1 MKAMKTFAALLALA
15 FSLAGCGAVDG
26 DPVRPAPGSAGQ
38 GSSTAASGAD
48 SAEPEQLAALRQ
60 LAGENGDLAGVLY
73 LGSVPERTTD
83 VHAVLDSLPEQPWQF
98 VADIP
103 ADRWVTAPG
112 GGRELYCIFAVR
124 REDTLF
130 VYEKQDPAYPAQ
142 LGKELYGRQGGQPI
156 LLLCNGSREDHRHH
170 GNGLLQHRTPAGLEP
185 AAFRRDRP
193 PCAGGGRRRFFPT
206 PNARRCPLRCAPAG
220 HEKGELMKK
229 LKLLAA
235 LLALTI
241 GLAGCGGSSKGGS
254 PASSASKNKLD
265 GDNMTASSTQEQEY
279 EEPEDVT
286 YMRLLAGEDEYR
298 ACVLYLGGSY
308 EVTTDVQKVLDSQT
322 DLRDLWGFVYDIPQ
336 DHWVVAPD
344 GGCDLYCIFPQDP
357 DATLFVYETSLTDDA
372 ENPLQRGKQLYY
384 SEDGQPILLLCNISD
399 IAPNTEVELY
409 PSTSEELVFS
419 PFLSGENG
427 HVVEAEGVCDF
438 TIYPEGDD
446 WETDTS
452 PWSLE
457 GNWLETGRDTD
468 EGYFDTDPADADR
481 MCFLPTDADTEGS
494 QLPLTASYI
503 TPYPELNVEEA
514 DLFYQEGTPEVPFQT
529 NQEWY
534 ATFTGEDGSRYAVT
548 LEDENTLALKF
559 YLEGE
564 ESYMSLV
571 STVYFARQEAM
582 G

>member
-1 MKAMKTFAALLALA
+1 MK
-15 FSLAGCGAVDG
+15 
-26 DPVRPAPGSAGQ
+26 
-38 GSSTAASGAD
+38 
-48 SAEPEQLAALRQ
+48 
-60 LAGENGDLAGVLY
+60 N
-73 LGSVPERTTD
+73 
-83 VHAVLDSLPEQPWQF
+83 
-98 VADIP
+98 
-103 ADRWVTAPG
+103 
-112 GGRELYCIFAVR
+112 
-124 REDTLF
+124 
-130 VYEKQDPAYPAQ
+130 
-142 LGKELYGRQGGQPI
+142 
-156 LLLCNGSREDHRHH
+156 
-170 GNGLLQHRTPAGLEP
+170 
-185 AAFRRDRP
+185 
-193 PCAGGGRRRFFPT
+193 
-206 PNARRCPLRCAPAG
+206 
-220 HEKGELMKK
+220 

-254 PASSASKNKLD
+254 PASSTSKNKLD
-265 GDNMTASSTQEQEY
+265 GDGMTASSTQEQEY

-322 DLRDLWGFVYDIPQ
+322 DLRDLWSFVYDIPQ

-344 GGCDLYCIFPQDP
+344 GGCDLYCIFPQEAQ
-357 DATLFVYETSLTDDA
+357 ATLFVYETSLTDDA
-372 ENPLQRGKQLYY
+372 ENPLQRGKQLDY

-409 PSTSEELVFS
+409 PTAGEELVWS

-446 WETDTS
+446 WETITS

-457 GNWLETGRDTD
+457 GNWLEIARDTD
-468 EGYFDTDPADADR
+468 EGYSETDPADADR
-481 MCFLPTDADTEGS
+481 MCFLPTDAETEGD
-494 QLPLTASYI
+494 QLPFTASYI

-514 DLFYQEGTPEVPFQT
+514 DLFYHEGTPEVPFQT

-548 LEDENTLALKF
+548 LEDEDTLALKV
-559 YLEGE
+559 YLDGN
-564 ESYMSLV
+564 ESYLSLV
-571 STVYFARQEAM
+571 NTVYFARQEAM

>member
-1 MKAMKTFAALLALA
+1 MK
-15 FSLAGCGAVDG
+15 
-26 DPVRPAPGSAGQ
+26 
-38 GSSTAASGAD
+38 
-48 SAEPEQLAALRQ
+48 
-60 LAGENGDLAGVLY
+60 N
-73 LGSVPERTTD
+73 
-83 VHAVLDSLPEQPWQF
+83 
-98 VADIP
+98 
-103 ADRWVTAPG
+103 
-112 GGRELYCIFAVR
+112 
-124 REDTLF
+124 
-130 VYEKQDPAYPAQ
+130 
-142 LGKELYGRQGGQPI
+142 
-156 LLLCNGSREDHRHH
+156 
-170 GNGLLQHRTPAGLEP
+170 
-185 AAFRRDRP
+185 
-193 PCAGGGRRRFFPT
+193 
-206 PNARRCPLRCAPAG
+206 
-220 HEKGELMKK
+220 

-241 GLAGCGGSSKGGS
+241 GLAGCGGSSKG
-254 PASSASKNKLD
+254 SSASSSKPDKMLD
-265 GDNMTASSTQEQEY
+265 GDNMIASSSAKQEY
-279 EEPEDVT
+279 TEPEDVT

-308 EVTTDVQKVLDSQT
+308 EVTTDVQKVLDSQP
-322 DLRDLWGFVYDIPQ
+322 DLRQLWGFVYDIPQ

-409 PSTSEELVFS
+409 PSAGEELVFS

-446 WETDTS
+446 WETAIS

-457 GNWLETGRDTD
+457 GNWLETARDTD
-468 EGYFDTDPADADR
+468 EGFFETAPADADT
-481 MCFLPTDADTEGS
+481 MCFLPTDTETEGD

-514 DLFYQEGTPEVPFQT
+514 DLFYQEGTPEVPFRS

-548 LEDENTLALKF
+548 LEDEDTLALKF
-559 YLEGE
+559 YLDGQ
-564 ESYMSLV
+564 ESYLSLV
-571 STVYFARQEAM
+571 NTVYFARQEAM

>member
-1 MKAMKTFAALLALA
+1 MK
-15 FSLAGCGAVDG
+15 
-26 DPVRPAPGSAGQ
+26 
-38 GSSTAASGAD
+38 
-48 SAEPEQLAALRQ
+48 
-60 LAGENGDLAGVLY
+60 N
-73 LGSVPERTTD
+73 
-83 VHAVLDSLPEQPWQF
+83 
-98 VADIP
+98 
-103 ADRWVTAPG
+103 
-112 GGRELYCIFAVR
+112 
-124 REDTLF
+124 
-130 VYEKQDPAYPAQ
+130 
-142 LGKELYGRQGGQPI
+142 
-156 LLLCNGSREDHRHH
+156 
-170 GNGLLQHRTPAGLEP
+170 
-185 AAFRRDRP
+185 
-193 PCAGGGRRRFFPT
+193 
-206 PNARRCPLRCAPAG
+206 
-220 HEKGELMKK
+220 

-235 LLALTI
+235 LLALAI
-241 GLAGCGGSSKGGS
+241 GLAGCGNGSST
-254 PASSASKNKLD
+254 PSSKPEKMLD
-265 GDNMTASSTQEQEY
+265 GDNMIASNTQKQEY

-322 DLRDLWGFVYDIPQ
+322 DLRQLWGFVYDIPQ

-399 IAPNTEVELY
+399 IVPNTEVELY
-409 PSTSEELVFS
+409 PSTGEELVFS

-514 DLFYQEGTPEVPFQT
+514 ELFYHDGTPEVPFQS

-571 STVYFARQEAM
+571 NTVYFARQEGM

>member
-1 MKAMKTFAALLALA
+1 MK
-15 FSLAGCGAVDG
+15 
-26 DPVRPAPGSAGQ
+26 
-38 GSSTAASGAD
+38 
-48 SAEPEQLAALRQ
+48 
-60 LAGENGDLAGVLY
+60 N
-73 LGSVPERTTD
+73 
-83 VHAVLDSLPEQPWQF
+83 
-98 VADIP
+98 
-103 ADRWVTAPG
+103 
-112 GGRELYCIFAVR
+112 
-124 REDTLF
+124 
-130 VYEKQDPAYPAQ
+130 
-142 LGKELYGRQGGQPI
+142 
-156 LLLCNGSREDHRHH
+156 
-170 GNGLLQHRTPAGLEP
+170 
-185 AAFRRDRP
+185 
-193 PCAGGGRRRFFPT
+193 
-206 PNARRCPLRCAPAG
+206 
-220 HEKGELMKK
+220 

-235 LLALTI
+235 LLALAI
-241 GLAGCGGSSKGGS
+241 GLAGCGNGSST
-254 PASSASKNKLD
+254 PSSKPENRLD
-265 GDNMTASSTQEQEY
+265 GDNMIASNTQKQEY
-279 EEPEDVT
+279 EEPEDVA

-308 EVTTDVQKVLDSQT
+308 EITTDVQQVLDSQT
-322 DLRDLWGFVYDIPQ
+322 DLRELWGFVYDIPQ

-344 GGCDLYCIFPQDP
+344 GGCDLYCIFPQEAQ
-357 DATLFVYETSLTDDA
+357 ATLFVYETSLTDDA
-372 ENPLQRGKQLYY
+372 EKPLQRGKQLYY

-399 IAPNTEVELY
+399 IVPNTEVELY
-409 PSTSEELVFS
+409 PSTGEELVFS

-446 WETDTS
+446 WISVAD

-457 GNWLETGRDTD
+457 GNWLEFARDTD
-468 EGYFDTDPADADR
+468 EGYFETDPADADA
-481 MCFLPTDADTEGS
+481 MCFLPTDTETEGD

-514 DLFYQEGTPEVPFQT
+514 ELFYHDGTPEVPFQS

-559 YLEGE
+559 YLENE

>member
-1 MKAMKTFAALLALA
+1 
-15 FSLAGCGAVDG
+15 
-26 DPVRPAPGSAGQ
+26 
-38 GSSTAASGAD
+38 
-48 SAEPEQLAALRQ
+48 
-60 LAGENGDLAGVLY
+60 
-73 LGSVPERTTD
+73 
-83 VHAVLDSLPEQPWQF
+83 
-98 VADIP
+98 
-103 ADRWVTAPG
+103 
-112 GGRELYCIFAVR
+112 
-124 REDTLF
+124 
-130 VYEKQDPAYPAQ
+130 
-142 LGKELYGRQGGQPI
+142 
-156 LLLCNGSREDHRHH
+156 
-170 GNGLLQHRTPAGLEP
+170 
-185 AAFRRDRP
+185 
-193 PCAGGGRRRFFPT
+193 
-206 PNARRCPLRCAPAG
+206 
-220 HEKGELMKK
+220 MKK
-229 LKLLAA
+229 IKLLAA

-254 PASSASKNKLD
+254 PASSKPEKMLD
-265 GDNMTASSTQEQEY
+265 GDNMIASPSAKQEY
-279 EEPEDVT
+279 TEPEDVT

-322 DLRDLWGFVYDIPQ
+322 DLRDLWSFVYDIPQ

-409 PSTSEELVFS
+409 PSTGEELVFS

-446 WETDTS
+446 WISVTD

-457 GNWLETGRDTD
+457 GNWLETARDTD
-468 EGYFDTDPADADR
+468 EGFSETAPADADR
-481 MCFLPTDADTEGS
+481 MCFLPTDTETEGS

-514 DLFYQEGTPEVPFQT
+514 DLFYHEGTPEVPFQT

-548 LEDENTLALKF
+548 LEDEDTLALKF
-559 YLEGE
+559 YLENE

-571 STVYFARQEAM
+571 NTVYFARQEAM

>member
-1 MKAMKTFAALLALA
+1 MKLFAAALALT
-15 FSLAGCGAVDG
+15 LGLVGCGPVDG
-26 DPVRPAPGSAGQ
+26 DPIR
-38 GSSTAASGAD
+38 SGASAPD
-48 SAEPEQLAALRQ
+48 SVPRQDAVTVAQLRQ
-60 LAGENGDLAGVLY
+60 QAEQNGSLAVVLY
-73 LGSVPERTTD
+73 LGSVPERTAD
-83 VHAVLDSLPEQPWQF
+83 VDAALDSLQEQPWQF
-98 VADIP
+98 VTDIP
-103 ADRWVTAPG
+103 ADHRVTAPG
-112 GGRELYCIFAVR
+112 GGRELYCLFAVSSR
-124 REDTLF
+124 DTLF
-130 VYEKQDPAYPAQ
+130 LYEKQDPQYPHQ
-142 LGKELYGRQGGQPI
+142 TGRELYCGRDGQPV
-156 LLLCNGSREDHRHH
+156 LLLCNGTPDVPDITAVVYCTT
-170 GNGLLQHRTPAGLEP
+170 GRTLDWTPQLSVGASSPEP
-185 AAFRRDRP
+185 VEGVDD
-193 PCAGGGRRRFFPT
+193 FPQP
-206 PNARRCPLRCAPAG
+206 PNARHCPLRCAPAG
-220 HEKGELMKK
+220 HEKGELMKN

-241 GLAGCGGSSKGGS
+241 GLAGCGKG
-254 PASSASKNKLD
+254 SSASSSKPEKMLD
-265 GDNMTASSTQEQEY
+265 GDNMTASPSAKQEY
-279 EEPEDVT
+279 TEPENVT

-344 GGCDLYCIFPQDP
+344 GGCDLYCIFPQEAQ
-357 DATLFVYETSLTDDA
+357 ATLFVYETSLTDDA
-372 ENPLQRGKQLYY
+372 EKPLQRGKQLYY

-399 IAPNTEVELY
+399 IVPNTEVELY
-409 PSTSEELVFS
+409 PSTGEELVFS

-427 HVVEAEGVCDF
+427 HVVQADGVCDF

-468 EGYFDTDPADADR
+468 EGVFDTDPADADR

-494 QLPLTASYI
+494 QLPFTASYI

-514 DLFYQEGTPEVPFQT
+514 DLFYQEGTPEVPFRS

-534 ATFTGEDGSRYAVT
+534 ATFTAEDGSRYAVT
-548 LEDENTLALKF
+548 LEDEDTLALKV
-559 YLEGE
+559 YLEGQ
-564 ESYMSLV
+564 ESYLSLV
-571 STVYFARQEAM
+571 NTVYFARQEAM